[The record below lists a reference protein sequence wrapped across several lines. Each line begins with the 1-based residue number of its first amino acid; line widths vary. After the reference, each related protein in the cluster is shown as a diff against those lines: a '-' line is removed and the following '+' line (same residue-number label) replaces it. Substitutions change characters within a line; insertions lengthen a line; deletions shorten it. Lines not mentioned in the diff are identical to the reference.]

1 MLKPQPNH
9 ERYLEV
15 LRRMTP
21 EQRMLKAFELTEMT
35 RRLLRDG
42 LRASFPDLTT
52 EELHHKYLEQLRKC
66 HNSNY

>member
-9 ERYLEV
+9 QRYLEV

-21 EQRMLKAFELTEMT
+21 EQRMMKAFELTEMT

-42 LRASFPDLTT
+42 LRSTFPQASDD
-52 EELHHKYLEQLRKC
+52 EIQRMYLEQLRKC